1 MDVETK
7 YLLINEDLIISIS
20 NFHGWFKKNYGNFI
34 YGNLKL
40 SDIGYSL

>member
-20 NFHGWFKKNYGNFI
+20 NFHGWFKKTMAISYMGI
-34 YGNLKL
+34 
-40 SDIGYSL
+40 